1 MNRRST
7 YRLRLRAQAE
17 VARAASLAHVVELKR
32 AEEQQQLAEAL
43 TESGRD
49 VQMQQTLLAYLLAG
63 TASPP
68 IVKGPHSHE

>member
-32 AEEQQQLAEAL
+32 AEEQQQLAEASRNRAVTSRCSKHSSRIFSL
-43 TESGRD
+43 E
-49 VQMQQTLLAYLLAG
+49 QQAH
-63 TASPP
+63 P
-68 IVKGPHSHE
+68 